1 MIKTFE
7 QYIDENTNVDILCEG
22 GECWWNKDM
31 CSIIISYDGEV
42 KNTYMDISQY
52 SSSQYVDEFVKYISI
67 LTLADVEDLKKKN
80 TNTNKRF
87 VKGYTLKNPKRNKE
101 WDTCSIFLFKGG
113 DTPEALEE
121 YINNLK
127 KQANELGYEEEKK
140 KRRK

>member
-7 QYIDENTNVDILCEG
+7 QYINGDISGDILYEAE
-22 GECWWNKDM
+22 ECWWNNRM
-31 CSIIISYDGEV
+31 YSVIISYDGEI
-42 KNTYMDISQY
+42 KNTYMDIGQY

-80 TNTNKRF
+80 TNTNKRLI
-87 VKGYTLKNPKRNKE
+87 KGYTLKNPKRNKE

-113 DTPEALEE
+113 DAPEALVE

>member
-7 QYIDENTNVDILCEG
+7 QYINKNTNVDILCEG

-31 CSIIISYDGEV
+31 CSVIISYDGEV

-52 SSSQYVDEFVKYISI
+52 SSSQYVDEFVKYMSF
-67 LTLADVEDLKKKN
+67 LTLADVEELKS
-80 TNTNKRF
+80 TNKKF

-101 WDTCSIFLFKGG
+101 WETCSIVLFKGG
-113 DTPEALEE
+113 DILEAFEE
-121 YINNLK
+121 YINDLK
-127 KQANELGYEEEKK
+127 NQAKELGYEEKK